1 MTCSSLH
8 ASPACF
14 WSLQLAHD
22 TVCLPCMA
30 LLQAEQQL
38 GHQWDALVDACGQ
51 TEPSLRPTWEALIT
65 GLAALCK
72 PEIISDLS

>member
-1 MTCSSLH
+1 
-8 ASPACF
+8 
-14 WSLQLAHD
+14 
-22 TVCLPCMA
+22 MA